1 MINLNKFEGLDLHV
15 HVRAF
20 HSAVILITPC
30 PTVDYPQLKVTLA
43 GAEGYTKIIL
53 KEYRSAKAVVLTELQ
68 LAEIVDYW
76 KWSEFSISFFANSL
90 QVANFTFN

>member
-1 MINLNKFEGLDLHV
+1 MDF
-15 HVRAF
+15 
-20 HSAVILITPC
+20 
-30 PTVDYPQLKVTLA
+30 PQLKVILA

-68 LAEIVDYW
+68 LPEVVDYW

-90 QVANFTFN
+90 QVANLTFDWQLSIIGF